1 MSGLKSVWGTSR
13 LLIWRLSAA
22 FAAVSALL
30 FPFIPAWLGSQTNII
45 LVPAVMRVCRLLR
58 ILSMIGLSQRRF

>member
-1 MSGLKSVWGTSR
+1 MSGLKSVCGTSR

-30 FPFIPAWLGSQTNII
+30 FPFIPTWLGNHTQII
-45 LVPAVMRVCRLLR
+45 LAPDAMIVCRLLR
-58 ILSMIGLSQRRF
+58 ILSMIGLSQWRF